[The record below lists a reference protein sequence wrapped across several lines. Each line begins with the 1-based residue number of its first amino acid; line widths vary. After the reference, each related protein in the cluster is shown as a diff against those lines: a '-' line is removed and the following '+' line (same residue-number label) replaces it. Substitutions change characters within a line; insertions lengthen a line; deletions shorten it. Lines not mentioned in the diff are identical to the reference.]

1 LQIKEPQS
9 NGQGMK
15 SSNTPLIRF
24 LLPHFLSGRM
34 AFSLIQFTRGLHMGD
49 VKYVEDIQYTAFHSC
64 KKYFPSQSS
73 SAPSTKI
80 PVNSEEK
87 ETI

>member
-1 LQIKEPQS
+1 
-9 NGQGMK
+9 
-15 SSNTPLIRF
+15 
-24 LLPHFLSGRM
+24 
-34 AFSLIQFTRGLHMGD
+34 MGD

-73 SAPSTKI
+73 STPSTKI